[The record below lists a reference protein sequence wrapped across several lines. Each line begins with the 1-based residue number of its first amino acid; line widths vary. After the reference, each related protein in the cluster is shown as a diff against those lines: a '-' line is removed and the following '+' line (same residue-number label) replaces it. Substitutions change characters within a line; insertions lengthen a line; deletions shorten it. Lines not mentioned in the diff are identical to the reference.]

1 MSDRTTLGDR
11 ARFGS
16 RIGDWSQNA
25 RELYNRVIARLP
37 KPVDLFVIASLVL
50 LVAASAMFALLLS
63 GPTPG
68 SQEGYPLA
76 NSQSFDRI
84 ERGRYLAIL
93 ADCTAC
99 HTARGGQPFAG
110 GLVLKTPFGNL
121 AAPNITPDSETGIG
135 SWTDDEFVASMHDG
149 RGRGGMRL
157 FPAMPYPAYTKMTR
171 DDVLAVRS
179 YLATVSPVRNI
190 VVANQLPFPLS
201 IRTNTIFWN
210 LLNFTEG
217 RFQPNPQKSAEWNRG
232 AYIVQGAA
240 HCGTCH
246 TPKTILGGDK
256 VGALLAGATLQG
268 WFAPNITADP
278 HQGIGSWSQDDIVQ
292 YLRTGANSWT
302 LASGPMAEVVV
313 HSTSNMTDEDLA
325 AIAAYLKDSGIS
337 WTASKT
343 TPVASD
349 SGIMRAGSAIY
360 KDSCA
365 ACHRDSGAGESDLF
379 PRLAGSALV
388 QSNDATTLIRIVL
401 QGSRAVSTSSK
412 PTAPA
417 MPAFDWRLNDA
428 QVASILTY
436 IRNNWGNTAA
446 PVAASA
452 VASQRSALARS
463 P

>member
-16 RIGDWSQNA
+16 RMGDWSQRA
-25 RELYNRVIARLP
+25 RHGYKLVIARLP
-37 KPVDLFVIASLVL
+37 KPINLLVIASLVL
-50 LVAASAMFALLLS
+50 LLAASAMFALLLS

-99 HTARGGQPFAG
+99 HTAPGGQPFAG

-157 FPAMPYPAYTKMTR
+157 FPAMPYPAYTKMTQ
-171 DDVLAVRS
+171 DDVLAIRS
-179 YLATVSPVRNI
+179 YLATVNPVRNA

-201 IRTNTIFWN
+201 IRTNVLFWN

-217 RFQPNPQKSAEWNRG
+217 RFQPNTQKSAEWNRG

-256 VGALLAGATLQG
+256 ASAPLAGATLQG

-278 HQGIGSWSQDDIVQ
+278 HEGLGSWSQDDIVQ
-292 YLRTGANSWT
+292 YLKTGANSWT
-302 LASGPMAEVVV
+302 LASGPMAEAVV

-325 AIAAYLKDSGIS
+325 AIAAYLKDSGIAWS
-337 WTASKT
+337 ASKT
-343 TPVASD
+343 APVASD

-365 ACHRDSGAGESDLF
+365 ACHKDSGAGESDLF
-379 PRLAGSALV
+379 PRLARSALV
-388 QSNDATTLIRIVL
+388 QSDDATTLIRVVL
-401 QGSRAVSTSSK
+401 RGSRAVSTSSK

-428 QVASILTY
+428 QVASVLTY
-436 IRNNWGNTAA
+436 IRNNWGNAA
-446 PVAASA
+446 TPVVARA
-452 VASQRSALARS
+452 VAGQRSALARS